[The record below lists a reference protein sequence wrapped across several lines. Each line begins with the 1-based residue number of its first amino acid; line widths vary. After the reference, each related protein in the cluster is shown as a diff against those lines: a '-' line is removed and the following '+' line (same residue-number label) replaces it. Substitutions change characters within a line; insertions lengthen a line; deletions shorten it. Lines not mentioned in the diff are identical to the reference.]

1 MSFFFALA
9 RGEGER
15 EGEGRERW
23 EEWMRGWD
31 GKGRQRLMTGG
42 ADAIMSSGSRQR
54 ISKLME
60 TRRWRGRISRKRNL
74 VEIGWCGIRGR
85 EVKNH
90 IGENERVRERERG
103 RKRERGRERAETL
116 QEQAT

>member
-1 MSFFFALA
+1 M
-9 RGEGER
+9 G
-15 EGEGRERW
+15 
-23 EEWMRGWD
+23 GWD

-74 VEIGWCGIRGR
+74 VEIGWCGTRGR

-90 IGENERVRERERG
+90 IGEKERG
-103 RKRERGRERAETL
+103 KEEGEERAETL
-116 QEQAT
+116 QEQAI

>member
-9 RGEGER
+9 RGEGGRGRRER
-15 EGEGRERW
+15 EMGGVDAGMGW
-23 EEWMRGWD
+23 E
-31 GKGRQRLMTGG
+31 KKQRLMIGG

-54 ISKLME
+54 ISKQME

-74 VEIGWCGIRGR
+74 VEIGWCGTRGR

-90 IGENERVRERERG
+90 IGENERVKER
-103 RKRERGRERAETL
+103 RKEEGEERERAETL
-116 QEQAT
+116 QEQAI

>member
-1 MSFFFALA
+1 M
-9 RGEGER
+9 GWEGMGR
-15 EGEGRERW
+15 EGK
-23 EEWMRGWD
+23 
-31 GKGRQRLMTGG
+31 GKEAKANDWG

-90 IGENERVRERERG
+90 IGENERVKERGKEEGEERELR
-103 RKRERGRERAETL
+103 RSRSK
-116 QEQAT
+116 QYD

>member
-1 MSFFFALA
+1 MSFFFALP
-9 RGEGER
+9 RGEG
-15 EGEGRERW
+15 GRGRGRD
-23 EEWMRGWD
+23 MRGVDAGMGWD
-31 GKGRQRLMTGG
+31 GKGREKKQRLMIGG

-90 IGENERVRERERG
+90 IGENERVKERGKEEGEERES
-103 RKRERGRERAETL
+103 
-116 QEQAT
+116 

>member
-1 MSFFFALA
+1 M
-9 RGEGER
+9 R
-15 EGEGRERW
+15 E
-23 EEWMRGWD
+23 WD
-31 GKGRQRLMTGG
+31 GKGREGKEKKQRLMIGG

-60 TRRWRGRISRKRNL
+60 TRRWRGRISRKRNS

-90 IGENERVRERERG
+90 IGENERVKDEGKEEEEERELR
-103 RKRERGRERAETL
+103 RSRSK
-116 QEQAT
+116 QYD

>member
-1 MSFFFALA
+1 MRFRVEKG

-15 EGEGRERW
+15 ERW
-23 EEWMRGWD
+23 GEWMGGWD
-31 GKGRQRLMTGG
+31 GMGWEKKQRLMIGG
-42 ADAIMSSGSRQR
+42 ADAIMFSGSRRR
-54 ISKLME
+54 ISKQME

-90 IGENERVRERERG
+90 IGENEKVKERG
-103 RKRERGRERAETL
+103 KEEGEERAETL
-116 QEQAT
+116 QEQAI

>member
-1 MSFFFALA
+1 
-9 RGEGER
+9 
-15 EGEGRERW
+15 
-23 EEWMRGWD
+23 MRGWE
-31 GKGRQRLMTGG
+31 GKGREKKQRLMIGG

-90 IGENERVRERERG
+90 IGENEEVKERGKEEGEERELR
-103 RKRERGRERAETL
+103 RSRSK
-116 QEQAT
+116 QYD

>member
-1 MSFFFALA
+1 M
-9 RGEGER
+9 
-15 EGEGRERW
+15 GRE
-23 EEWMRGWD
+23 
-31 GKGRQRLMTGG
+31 GKGREKKQRLMIGG

-74 VEIGWCGIRGR
+74 VEIGWCGTRGR

-90 IGENERVRERERG
+90 IGEKERG
-103 RKRERGRERAETL
+103 KEEGEERAETL
-116 QEQAT
+116 QVQAI